1 MSDRNPMDRLPST
14 GGPLRLLSDERLA
27 RRAAGGDQRAFAA
40 IFQRYQADLYRFCRA
55 IVRDGRDAE
64 EALQNTMVKLLRALP
79 GEERQIRL
87 KPWLYRI
94 ARNEAVELLR
104 KRREAP
110 AIEAELP
117 DPGPEL
123 AKTAEARERLR
134 ILLADLAELPER
146 QRAALVMRELSGMGF
161 AEIGAA
167 LETSAAVARQTVYE
181 ARLGLRQ
188 MEGGREMTCKEVT
201 WELSG
206 ADGRVARRRDIKA
219 HLRSCPDCRAFR
231 DGVSGRTHDLAM
243 LAPLPAAAAAALLH
257 GALGG
262 STAAGSAVTAG
273 GAVGG
278 AGAGAA
284 GAGGAAGSTGLGAGA
299 GAAAGHA
306 VASSAGLKALATVA
320 VLAAGVTAADRSGLI
335 DSPIPGGKGS
345 TPAAHHGSTPEQEPG
360 KSSGE
365 TGGAE
370 ESAAVGKGSAAGTAG
385 KKAEKPPANS
395 HASPNAKGHS
405 GGEEAGEATHGS
417 SEVLPAASQH
427 GQETAAS
434 HGGGHAHGKSQ
445 AASQGNSHAP
455 AHGQGHSKSGSH
467 GHAGGRGHSKG
478 KKGASGGKGSEAGAH
493 PPGQEGAN
501 DHGNSTHPSTGP
513 APQSE
518 VAPDESPSVP
528 LEPSTQ
534 RSTKGAAP
542 EAGGP

>member
-1 MSDRNPMDRLPST
+1 MSGRSPMDRLPSA

-27 RRAAGGDQRAFAA
+27 RRAASGDQRAFAA
-40 IFQRYQADLYRFCRA
+40 IFQRYQSDLYRFCRA

-79 GEERQIRL
+79 GEERQIKL

-104 KRREAP
+104 KRRETP

-123 AKTAEARERLR
+123 ARAAEARERLR
-134 ILLADLAELPER
+134 VLLVDLAELPER
-146 QRAALVMRELSGMGF
+146 QRAALVMRELSGMDF

-188 MEGGREMTCKEVT
+188 MEGGREMTCREVT
-201 WELSG
+201 SELSR

-219 HLRSCPDCRAFR
+219 HLRGCPDCRAFR
-231 DGVSGRTHDLAM
+231 DSISGRSHDLAM
-243 LAPLPAAAAAALLH
+243 LAPLPAAAAAAILH

-262 STAAGSAVTAG
+262 SAATGSAA
-273 GAVGG
+273 A
-278 AGAGAA
+278 AGAA
-284 GAGGAAGSTGLGAGA
+284 GAGGAAGGTGVGAA

-306 VASSAGLKALATVA
+306 VASSAGLKALAAVA
-320 VLAAGVTAADRSGLI
+320 VLAVGVTAADRSGLI
-335 DSPIPGGKGS
+335 DSPIPGGKSS
-345 TPAAHHGSTPEQEPG
+345 TPAAHHSSSTPEQEPG
-360 KSSGE
+360 KSSGG

-370 ESAAVGKGSAAGTAG
+370 EAAAVGQGSTAG
-385 KKAEKPPANS
+385 EKAGEHPASS
-395 HASPNAKGHS
+395 HASPHTEGHGKGES
-405 GGEEAGEATHGS
+405 GEATHGS
-417 SEVLPAASQH
+417 SEELPSASQH

-434 HGGGHAHGKSQ
+434 HGGGRAHGKSQ
-445 AASQGNSHAP
+445 AASHGHAP
-455 AHGQGHSKSGSH
+455 AHAKSKGHGGGQGNSRGEK
-467 GHAGGRGHSKG
+467 AGGTG
-478 KKGASGGKGSEAGAH
+478 GGKGSGAGAH

-501 DHGNSTHPSTGP
+501 GHGNSTHPSTGP

-518 VAPDESPSVP
+518 VAPDQSPSAP
-528 LEPSTQ
+528 LQPSKQ
-534 RSTKGAAP
+534 HSTKGAAP
-542 EAGGP
+542 EAGGS